1 MAISRI
7 GGSDNL
13 NQIQQQQNT
22 TSSNRATQQPAVREN
37 SEFQNNNISQRPNG
51 GIARSSENIGAS
63 NLRGQLQGAPSLST
77 FTKDAA
83 AVMRPATGGGTDSV
97 AVVKTS
103 NPNAAIRDLGTT
115 TDTITFPQGSGDV
128 QNLNI
133 NVDIAHTYRG
143 DLVVKLVSPSGKE
156 AILTNKAG
164 GSADNFVLS
173 AKDLSTTF
181 AGEKIDGSWKLVV
194 QDTARQDTGTLKSW
208 GMSVEKKATTTPP
221 PQPSGPTNLQITGT
235 PQFIQRTITDL
246 QKFAP
251 GATVDAQG
259 YVRAPQ
265 TRTPGHDQ
273 GYKLLDDILAGGNG
287 GNKKVTIQ
295 FTSQNAFTQSG
306 AGATINPNGTAGT
319 GSAATVAVDADL
331 AISLPALQPDGTI
344 KDEPIASEVVLAHE
358 LVHAVHA
365 QRGTID
371 RTLRDHTFTD
381 GNVTYKENWRYEEL
395 RTTGFT
401 GFRQGNE
408 ASENSIRAELGF
420 NARATYLDRSS
431 WTRVNGVTN
440 GVAATNT
447 RAASAGGEQLVGDA
461 WRSDGAALPN
471 GQFRLCNCFA
481 C

>member
-1 MAISRI
+1 MAMRI

-13 NQIQQQQNT
+13 NQIQQQNT
-22 TSSNRATQQPAVREN
+22 TSTNRTTQQTVEQANSAFQGGQVRQGTDARAT
-37 SEFQNNNISQRPNG
+37 
-51 GIARSSENIGAS
+51 ARSSENIGAS

-77 FTKDAA
+77 ITKDAA
-83 AVMRPATGGGTDSV
+83 SVMRPAANKGGGVDSL
-97 AVVKTS
+97 VKTAT
-103 NPNAAIRDLGTT
+103 PNAAIRDLATT
-115 TDTITFPQGSGDV
+115 TSTINIPGDV
-128 QNLNI
+128 SDQVGTINV

-156 AILTNKAG
+156 AVLTNKAG

-181 AGEKIDGSWKLVV
+181 AGEKMAGDWKLVV
-194 QDTARQDTGTLKSW
+194 QDTARQDVGTLKSW
-208 GMSVEKKATTTPP
+208 GLSVEKKATTP
-221 PQPSGPTNLQITGT
+221 PQTGATNLQITGT
-235 PQFIQRTITDL
+235 AQFIQRTISDIN
-246 QKFAP
+246 KWAP

-265 TRTPGHDQ
+265 TRVAGHDQ

-287 GNKKVTIQ
+287 GNKKVTIN
-295 FTSQNAFTQSG
+295 FTSQNAFTSSG
-306 AGATINPNGTAGT
+306 AGASVDAQGRAGI
-319 GSAATVAVDADL
+319 GSNATVSVDPNLDIA
-331 AISLPALQPDGTI
+331 LPTLQADGTI
-344 KDEPIASEVVLAHE
+344 RDEGISSEVVLAHE

-371 RTLRDHTFTD
+371 RSLRDHTFTD
-381 GNVTYKENWRYEEL
+381 GSTTYKENWRFEEL

-431 WTRVNGVTN
+431 WTRVS
-440 GVAATNT
+440 GVAANGISANT
-447 RAASAGGEQLVGDA
+447 ARSANAGGEQLVGDA

-471 GQFRLCNCFA
+471 GQFRICNCFA